1 MYVWVDGWVG
11 ECACLGAC
19 VCIDGEDVNTARRKI
34 WEIKKEKE
42 QGSSEVTRYGKKL
55 KILAN
60 ISNYQRKR
68 VVQAS
73 GGKTTPEW
81 SRASGK

>member
-34 WEIKKEKE
+34 
-42 QGSSEVTRYGKKL
+42 
-55 KILAN
+55 
-60 ISNYQRKR
+60 
-68 VVQAS
+68 
-73 GGKTTPEW
+73 
-81 SRASGK
+81 